1 MEKEGLLTQL
11 KEKLAALLASY
22 RDQEH
27 LIAELKEE
35 GQKLKQKLKEQQA
48 VNLELK
54 QTNEWIKVANAM
66 LGDRADKKLMKSKIN
81 LLVRK
86 IDQCIDQLK
95 L

>member
-1 MEKEGLLTQL
+1 MEREDLLAQL
-11 KEKLAALLASY
+11 KQKLATLLASY
-22 RDQEH
+22 RDQKH
-27 LIAELKEE
+27 AIAELKEE
-35 GQKLKQKLKEQQA
+35 SQKLKQKLKEQQA

-54 QTNEWIKVANAM
+54 QANEWLKIANAM
-66 LGDRADKKLMKSKIN
+66 LGDKSDKKLMKSKIN